1 MGARPHSA
9 APARTPTR
17 AIALDPADLAARRG
31 EDGDIRPRRQPA
43 GGSRLRAAI
52 RPLLTVAVFAA
63 LATGAVYL
71 WSSGFAS
78 TARAELSLATT
89 EFSEWAEARVVGVTD
104 EGSTAQLADATDEG
118 SSESSV
124 AINEPRPVAAR
135 IVGTAGRGVAVRDAC
150 QADARSGGAFREG
163 ASVTVVERGAG
174 QCSGWSYVEADG
186 VESWVSNRF
195 LALDTTEEHSN

>member
-1 MGARPHSA
+1 MSARPHSA
-9 APARTPTR
+9 ASARTR
-17 AIALDPADLAARRG
+17 SRSIALDPADLAARRD
-31 EDGDIRPRRQPA
+31 EDGDIRPRRRDV

-78 TARAELSLATT
+78 AARAELSLATT

-104 EGSTAQLADATDEG
+104 EGRTVQLADEIDEG

-124 AINEPRPVAAR
+124 VINEPEPVVAR
-135 IVGTAGRGVAVRDAC
+135 IAETAARGVAVRNAC
-150 QADARSGGAFREG
+150 RADATSGGAFREG
-163 ASVTVVERGAG
+163 ASVTCCGAG
-174 QCSGWSYVEADG
+174 RRAVRRLVLRGG
-186 VESWVSNRF
+186 
-195 LALDTTEEHSN
+195 